1 MINLAKT
8 IDRMTKAGRNN
19 LRCVLASHSND
30 GYIIEINDGGVWSPI
45 VKGITKSIAE
55 DLLKQASNRVICG

>member
-45 VKGITKSIAE
+45 VKGIT
-55 DLLKQASNRVICG
+55 